1 MFLFAGGYSGR
12 SGGLMIELS
21 AIRLR
26 VAPRRRKADE
36 WALVLEA
43 EGLSPRVWQAPEGFV
58 VGVPAEEAER
68 ASAALFAYESENP
81 PRPPEVLAETAGSA
95 HLYVALAVW
104 VVLLDLF
111 FITDAWAPA
120 ARWFEYGSADAERI
134 VAGELWRSVTA
145 LTLHADL
152 KHALAN
158 AIAGAIFLTAV
169 CRRLGPG
176 LGVAL
181 VLLTG
186 VGGNLINAF
195 AHDAFHVSVGASTAV
210 FGAVGMLGGI
220 GVVRRRRLGVRGR
233 YAWIPLAAGLALLA
247 MLGTTGERIDL
258 WAHLFGFV
266 VGSALGLAVALAVP
280 VPPRARV
287 QWAFGL
293 AALALVVLS
302 WAAALHSVHTP
313 KAVEIQ
319 RVSLPHS
326 R

>member
-1 MFLFAGGYSGR
+1 
-12 SGGLMIELS
+12 MIELS
-21 AIRLR
+21 GIGVR
-26 VAPRRRKADE
+26 VAPKRRQADE

-43 EGLSPRVWQAPEGFV
+43 EGLSPSVWHAPEGFV
-58 VGVPAEEAER
+58 VGVPADEVER
-68 ASAALFAYESENP
+68 ASAALSAYESENP
-81 PRPPEVLAETAGSA
+81 PRARESRDEPTGSV

-195 AHDAFHVSVGASTAV
+195 VHDAFHVSVGASTAV

-220 GVVRRRRLGVRGR
+220 GVVRRRRLGARGR
-233 YAWIPLAAGLALLA
+233 YVWVPLAAGLALLA
-247 MLGTTGERIDL
+247 MLGTTGERVDL
-258 WAHLFGFV
+258 WAHLFGFA
-266 VGSALGLAVALAVP
+266 VGSALGLAVALTVTVRP
-280 VPPRARV
+280 GARV

-302 WAAALHSVHTP
+302 WVAALNSVNAL

-319 RVSLPHS
+319 LASLPQW
-326 R
+326 RLF

>member
-1 MFLFAGGYSGR
+1 MIDLSGI
-12 SGGLMIELS
+12 GV
-21 AIRLR
+21 R
-26 VAPRRRKADE
+26 VALRRRQADE
-36 WALVLEA
+36 WILVLEA
-43 EGLSPRVWQAPEGFV
+43 EGLSPSVWQAPEGFV
-58 VGVPAEEAER
+58 VGVPADEVER
-68 ASAALFAYESENP
+68 AKAALSAYESENP
-81 PRPPEVLAETAGSA
+81 ARPHEAGDEPTGSV

-104 VVLLDLF
+104 VVLLDFF

-195 AHDAFHVSVGASTAV
+195 AHETYHVSVGASTAV
-210 FGAVGMLGGI
+210 FGAVGVLGGV

-233 YAWIPLAAGLALLA
+233 YAWVPLAAGLALLA

-258 WAHLFGFV
+258 WAHLFGFA
-266 VGSALGLAVALAVP
+266 VGGVLGLAVALTVP
-280 VPPRARV
+280 VRPGARV
-287 QWAFGL
+287 QWVFGL
-293 AALALVVLS
+293 VALALVVLS
-302 WAAALHSVHTP
+302 WVAALNSVNAS
-313 KAVEIQ
+313 KAVETARVIAAIQ
-319 RVSLPHS
+319 TVLN
-326 R
+326 

>member
-1 MFLFAGGYSGR
+1 MIDLSGI
-12 SGGLMIELS
+12 GV
-21 AIRLR
+21 R
-26 VAPRRRKADE
+26 VTLRRRQADE
-36 WALVLEA
+36 WVLVLEA
-43 EGLSPRVWQAPEGFV
+43 EGLSPSVWQAPEGFV
-58 VGVPAEEAER
+58 VGVPADEVER
-68 ASAALFAYESENP
+68 AKAALSAYESENP
-81 PRPPEVLAETAGSA
+81 PRPREAGDEPTGSV

-104 VVLLDLF
+104 VVLLDFF

-195 AHDAFHVSVGASTAV
+195 AHETYHISVGASTAV
-210 FGAVGMLGGI
+210 FGAVGVLGGI

-233 YAWIPLAAGLALLA
+233 YAWVPLAAGLALLA

-258 WAHLFGFV
+258 WAHLFGFA
-266 VGSALGLAVALAVP
+266 VGGVLGLAVALTVP
-280 VPPRARV
+280 VRPGARV
-287 QWAFGL
+287 QWVFGL
-293 AALALVVLS
+293 VALALVVLS
-302 WAAALHSVHTP
+302 WAAALNSVNASKT
-313 KAVEIQ
+313 VEIQ
-319 RVSLPHS
+319 LVSLPQS
-326 R
+326 RLC

>member
-1 MFLFAGGYSGR
+1 MIDLSGI
-12 SGGLMIELS
+12 GV
-21 AIRLR
+21 R
-26 VAPRRRKADE
+26 VALRRRQADE
-36 WALVLEA
+36 WILVLEA
-43 EGLSPRVWQAPEGFV
+43 EGLSPSVWQAPEGFV
-58 VGVPAEEAER
+58 VGVPADEVER
-68 ASAALFAYESENP
+68 AKAALSAYESENP
-81 PRPPEVLAETAGSA
+81 PRPREARDEPTGSV

-104 VVLLDLF
+104 VVLLDFF

-195 AHDAFHVSVGASTAV
+195 AHETYHVSVGASTAV
-210 FGAVGMLGGI
+210 FGAVGVLGGV

-233 YAWIPLAAGLALLA
+233 YAWVPLAAGLALLA

-258 WAHLFGFV
+258 WAHLFGSTGGAGPMGV
-266 VGSALGLAVALAVP
+266 WSGRT
-280 VPPRARV
+280 RARRFELGRCP
-287 QWAFGL
+287 Q
-293 AALALVVLS
+293 
-302 WAAALHSVHTP
+302 
-313 KAVEIQ
+313 Q
-319 RVSLPHS
+319 R
-326 R
+326 